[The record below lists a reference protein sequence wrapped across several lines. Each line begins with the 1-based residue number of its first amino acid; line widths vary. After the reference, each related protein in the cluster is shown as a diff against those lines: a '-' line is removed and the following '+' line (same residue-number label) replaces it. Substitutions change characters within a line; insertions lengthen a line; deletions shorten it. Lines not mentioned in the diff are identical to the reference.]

1 MRPVSL
7 LALYEGFRSVPEG
20 LLAAYEAQLSER
32 ERPLKAVKSHEAAS
46 VVALVDALRGAGYE
60 ASRLFEGFVFS
71 FRIPQISSEFDLL
84 KICDDAVVNIELKI
98 EDVGTSRIRAQLAR
112 NRYYLAPLEKKT
124 FTFTYVVEQK
134 ALYELREGEPV
145 AQVNVTRLG
154 EVLASTGM
162 AYEGIVEDLF
172 KVSNYLVSPL
182 NDTQR
187 FLEGSY
193 FLTNHQAQI
202 KAAFMHACTGVDAA
216 VRAPA
221 FVVYGSAGTGKT
233 LLLYDIAK
241 TLSQTC
247 RVCVVHCGVLSEG
260 HEALNQSQDGFY
272 IVAAKHSER
281 EDFTGY
287 GAILIDEAQRMWP
300 RQLEHVVTEA
310 SAHALPLYL
319 SMDRRQILKPR
330 KESFDP
336 QAVVQDLHGNTQVFE
351 LSRKIR
357 TNRELADFIRAL
369 FGLRGAPKVAST
381 RHVKVCSAA
390 DVEGARRLVN
400 AYRAEGYQFIELADP
415 GDADDAALAAREV
428 LVSGSPTPSQV
439 IGQEFDRIVMA
450 VGPSLVAEERGSLGS
465 ARLYQGLTR
474 ARDDIALVT
483 YGNEGFLRRV
493 LEVTG
498 AL

>member
-1 MRPVSL
+1 
-7 LALYEGFRSVPEG
+7 
-20 LLAAYEAQLSER
+20 
-32 ERPLKAVKSHEAAS
+32 
-46 VVALVDALRGAGYE
+46 
-60 ASRLFEGFVFS
+60 
-71 FRIPQISSEFDLL
+71 
-84 KICDDAVVNIELKI
+84 
-98 EDVGTSRIRAQLAR
+98 
-112 NRYYLAPLEKKT
+112 
-124 FTFTYVVEQK
+124 
-134 ALYELREGEPV
+134 
-145 AQVNVTRLG
+145 
-154 EVLASTGM
+154 
-162 AYEGIVEDLF
+162 
-172 KVSNYLVSPL
+172 
-182 NDTQR
+182 
-187 FLEGSY
+187 
-193 FLTNHQAQI
+193 
-202 KAAFMHACTGVDAA
+202 
-216 VRAPA
+216 
-221 FVVYGSAGTGKT
+221 
-233 LLLYDIAK
+233 
-241 TLSQTC
+241 
-247 RVCVVHCGVLSEG
+247 
-260 HEALNQSQDGFY
+260 
-272 IVAAKHSER
+272 
-281 EDFTGY
+281 
-287 GAILIDEAQRMWP
+287 MWP